1 MAGTVGGMSVPLMD
15 PAAQW
20 ADVKERVLA
29 RMAEVVDSGRFI
41 LGPLVSEAES
51 SLAARVGATHGIGV
65 ANGTDALVIALQALG
80 LDRGD
85 EVICPAYTFYATAE
99 AIVQAG
105 GVPVFADVRADT
117 LCLDPDA
124 AAAAVTPRT
133 RALLPVHLF
142 GHPADVPSL
151 RAICERHG
159 LFLLEDA
166 AQAFGASLGGTRCGA
181 FGDAATFSFFPTKN
195 LPAFGDGGLI
205 TTSDAGVDER
215 ARLLRFHGSK
225 DKVTFERVGFNSR
238 LDELQAAVLLELA
251 PLVDGWNDR
260 RIEAAARYAALGLG
274 ELVDLPSVAA
284 GATHIYHLYMV
295 RTPQRDA
302 LVDALKG
309 QGVGAAV
316 YYGHPLHLQPVF
328 EHLGYREG
336 SLPVTERAAREGL
349 ALPMFPT
356 LAEAQQSE
364 VVDAVRA
371 SSAVLA

>member
-1 MAGTVGGMSVPLMD
+1 MSVPLMD
-15 PAAQW
+15 PSAQW
-20 ADVKERVLA
+20 AAVKDRVKT
-29 RMAEVVDSGRFI
+29 RIGEVVDSGRFI
-41 LGPLVSEAES
+41 LGPLVTEVERDLS
-51 SLAARVGATHGIGV
+51 SRVGAAHGVGV

-80 LDRGD
+80 LAQGD

-133 RALLPVHLF
+133 RAIMPVHLF
-142 GHPADVPSL
+142 GHPADGPAL
-151 RAICERHG
+151 RAVCERHG
-159 LFLLEDA
+159 LFLVEDA

-205 TTSDAGVDER
+205 TTSDADVADA
-215 ARLLRFHGSK
+215 ARVLRFHGSK
-225 DKVTFERVGFNSR
+225 DKVTFERIGFNSR

-251 PLVDGWNDR
+251 PLVDGWNQH
-260 RIEAAARYAALGLG
+260 RIDAAARYAELGLG
-274 ELVDLPSVAA
+274 ELVDLPSVAPA
-284 GATHIYHLYMV
+284 ATHIYHLYMV

-302 LVDALKG
+302 LAASL
-309 QGVGAAV
+309 QGRGIGAAV
-316 YYGHPLHLQPVF
+316 YYARPLHLQPVF

-336 SLPVTERAAREGL
+336 SLPVTEQAGREGL

-356 LAEAQQSE
+356 LAADQQTE

>member
-1 MAGTVGGMSVPLMD
+1 MSVPLMD
-15 PAAQW
+15 PSAQW
-20 ADVKERVLA
+20 AAVKDRVLA
-29 RMAEVVDSGRFI
+29 RIGEVVDSGRFI
-41 LGPLVSEAES
+41 LGPLVTAAEQDLS
-51 SLAARVGATHGIGV
+51 ARVGAAYGVGV

-80 LDRGD
+80 LQPGD

-105 GVPVFADVRADT
+105 GTPVFADVSAET

-142 GHPADVPSL
+142 GHPADGPAL

-166 AQAFGASLGGTRCGA
+166 AQAFGATLGGIPCGA

-205 TTSDAGVDER
+205 ATSDAAVAEA
-215 ARLLRFHGSK
+215 ARVLRFHGSK
-225 DKVTFERVGFNSR
+225 DKVTFERIGFNSR

-251 PLVDGWNDR
+251 PLVDGWNR
-260 RIEAAARYAALGLG
+260 NRIEAAARYAALGLG
-274 ELVDLPSVAA
+274 ELVDLPSVAP

-302 LVDALKG
+302 LVDSLKQRG
-309 QGVGAAV
+309 IGAAV

-328 EHLGYREG
+328 AHLGYREG

-356 LAEAQQSE
+356 LDADRQAE
-364 VVDAVRA
+364 VVEAVRA
-371 SSAVLA
+371 SSSVLA

>member
-1 MAGTVGGMSVPLMD
+1 MPVPLMD

-51 SLAARVGATHGIGV
+51 SLAARVGAAHGIGV

-80 LDRGD
+80 LEPGD

-142 GHPADVPSL
+142 GHPADAPAL

-166 AQAFGASLGGTRCGA
+166 AQAFGASLGGMPCGA

-205 TTSDAGVDER
+205 TTSDAAVDER
-215 ARLLRFHGSK
+215 ARVLRFHGSK

-251 PLVDGWNDR
+251 PLVDGWNER

-274 ELVDLPSVAA
+274 ELVDLPTVAA

-295 RTPQRDA
+295 RTSQRDA
-302 LVDALKG
+302 LVDALRG

-316 YYGHPLHLQPVF
+316 YYGTPLHLQPVF
-328 EHLGYREG
+328 AHLGYREG

-356 LAEAQQSE
+356 LVEAQQSQ